1 VANRTKEGV
10 GTYLYPHIYYRWRSQ
25 NIVYIQPQ
33 LDMSVGEFK
42 LAQIQLGRIYLMEL
56 RYIQSMVGDTVL
68 KPDETRINSV
78 GQIYPTWVVCQ
89 ASKTRRGPDISDWSD
104 MSDLGWLSSLWNPIK
119 MSDLVGYIR
128 PSRHN

>member
-1 VANRTKEGV
+1 LNVILAHRVANRTKEGV

-42 LAQIQLGRIYLMEL
+42 LAQIQLSRIYLMEL

-78 GQIYPTWVVCQ
+78 GQIYPTWVGYVRPGLCAKPLKPNEDRIYPTGQICLTWAGCQ
-89 ASKTRRGPDISDWSD
+89 AFGIQ
-104 MSDLGWLSSLWNPIK
+104 
-119 MSDLVGYIR
+119 
-128 PSRHN
+128 